1 MNPILLFLITGV
13 GAFALHILMVF
24 VLVSKKR

>member
-13 GAFALHILMVF
+13 GAFALHVLMVF
-24 VLVSKKR
+24 VLVARKK